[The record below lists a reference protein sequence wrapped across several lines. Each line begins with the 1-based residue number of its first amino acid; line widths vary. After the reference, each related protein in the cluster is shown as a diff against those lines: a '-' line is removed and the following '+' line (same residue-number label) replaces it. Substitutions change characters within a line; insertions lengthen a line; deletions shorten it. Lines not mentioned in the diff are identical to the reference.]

1 MSDSIDAVWQ
11 IESLLR
17 AVSSSVRRHGR
28 AILVDFEI
36 TAPQFDALVVVDN
49 CAHLTIGDLSNR
61 LGLACSTTTDL
72 VDRLERRGFVLRS
85 RDDEDKRVVRVS
97 LLSEGSA
104 LIERVMRARRAYL
117 ARVLQHVAEP
127 EQRALQQALTE
138 LVQHLSVD

>member
-49 CAHLTIGDLSNR
+49 CANLTIGDLSTR

-72 VDRLERRGFVLRS
+72 VDRLERRKFVLRS

-97 LLSEGSA
+97 LLAEGSA